1 MCQLK
6 HSFEDMKVAG
16 LQSQIKWR
24 AHGAK
29 KSGGGHKDEKSW
41 TNSVP
46 HELWDLRKSLRFS
59 ACHHS

>member
-29 KSGGGHKDEKSW
+29 KVAVV
-41 TNSVP
+41 T
-46 HELWDLRKSLRFS
+46 RMRSLGPILFLMS
-59 ACHHS
+59 CGT